1 MTVKKICGYE
11 MNAQIAN
18 GIQAVRSADNF
29 LKRLISEQLQP
40 TVQMQLV
47 ARTMSC
53 LLEITHTLLQIREIA
68 EGAKMKEKDLY
79 QYLVGHEVDTPRG
92 RGLVVGKL
100 GRELLITFD
109 ANKEPLEV
117 VRFVLNELKPVSENN
132 PDPSGKVTDRGGWS
146 FSAPPNYYSGE

>member
-1 MTVKKICGYE
+1 MKKICGYE

-18 GIQAVRSADNF
+18 GIQAARSADNF
-29 LKRLISEQLQP
+29 LKKLISEQLQP